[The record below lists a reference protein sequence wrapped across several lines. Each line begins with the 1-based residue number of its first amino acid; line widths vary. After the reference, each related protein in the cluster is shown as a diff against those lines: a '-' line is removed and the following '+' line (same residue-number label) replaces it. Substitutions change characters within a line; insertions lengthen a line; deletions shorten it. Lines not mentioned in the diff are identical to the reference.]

1 MSFFRS
7 PLLGLRREKH
17 VFVCLATASPAKFPA
32 ACEAAGLEKSTHDRV
47 ERLRL
52 DTEISTPQHV
62 FLKGHDWTSE
72 LKDIILKI

>member
-1 MSFFRS
+1 
-7 PLLGLRREKH
+7 LGLRREKQ

-32 ACEAAGLEKSTHDRV
+32 ACEAAGLDKSTHHRV

-52 DTEISTPQHV
+52 DTEISAPQHV